1 MEIILE
7 KLFDKSLYWQALRND
22 VMDRLCD
29 TINDLTK
36 KNGKKYHI
44 KRLDRTYKILQ
55 FLKGI
60 NINDIKGYT

>member
-1 MEIILE
+1 MNPIEQICKQLRKMGFKNEIFKTL
-7 KLFDKSLYWQALRND
+7 QD

-44 KRLDRTYKILQ
+44 KRLDRTYKNTTIP
-55 FLKGI
+55 KR
-60 NINDIKGYT
+60 N

>member
-1 MEIILE
+1 MRFKNEIL
-7 KLFDKSLYWQALRND
+7 KTLQD

-60 NINDIKGYT
+60 SISKIS